1 MAKKEKITLNGQ
13 PVGRIKAGW
22 LLFKEAFRFMWADK
36 EMLWLPVIS
45 LFANLILLGFIVGII
60 VVAALALSPEFF
72 EKYPVEY
79 FFIFLAYVAGA
90 FVLAF
95 SQAAVTH
102 LVFVRAH
109 GGDATLG
116 QALKKAF
123 SHWWGLLMWSVITA
137 TVGVIL
143 RIIYDR
149 SKLLGQIITSL
160 IGAAWSI
167 LTYFV
172 VPAIV
177 IDNQGPFDS
186 IKKSA
191 VVFKHTWGETM
202 VSNISYVGIFMIA
215 HLLAL
220 FSIMGIVIFGAV
232 LNSVPVM
239 ILGLIVAVVWIVGFS
254 LISSSI
260 AAVLRTLL
268 YIYATEGS
276 VPLNFD
282 RELLE
287 KMLVRSN
294 VDATPVPEAT
304 THQNAVG

>member
-45 LFANLILLGFIVGII
+45 LFANVILLGFIVGVI
-60 VVAALALSPEFF
+60 VVVALTFSPEFF

-79 FFIFLAYVAGA
+79 LFIFLLYVAGA

-95 SQAAVTH
+95 SQAAVAH
-102 LVFVRAH
+102 LVFIRAH

-123 SHWWGLLMWSVITA
+123 SHWLGLLAWSVITA
-137 TVGVIL
+137 TVGIIL

-149 SKLLGQIITSL
+149 SKLLGKIITSL

-191 VVFKHTWGETM
+191 LVFKQTWGETM
-202 VSNISYVGIFMIA
+202 VSNISYIGIFMIA
-215 HLLAL
+215 HVLAL

-232 LNSVPVM
+232 LNSVLVM
-239 ILGLIVAVVWIVGFS
+239 ILGLIVAVVWIVAFS
-254 LISSSI
+254 LVSSSI

-268 YIYATEGS
+268 YIYATEGT
-276 VPLNFD
+276 VPENFNK
-282 RELLE
+282 ELLE
-287 KMLVRSN
+287 KMLARKNISTV
-294 VDATPVPEAT
+294 EAVAEK
-304 THQNAVG
+304 QM